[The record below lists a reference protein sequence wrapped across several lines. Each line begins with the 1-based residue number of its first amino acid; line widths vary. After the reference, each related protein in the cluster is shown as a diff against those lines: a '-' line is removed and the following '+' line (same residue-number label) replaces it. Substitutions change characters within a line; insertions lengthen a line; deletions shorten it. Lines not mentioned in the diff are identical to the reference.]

1 MTKKKETTKKL
12 SKKEAKKIADEA
24 AALIANENRIPTPS
38 EIKNEEDGLIFKI
51 IIQNCVASVNL
62 FTSINLVSIYQQ
74 LIDDDVL
81 TVSFNPEQFPGLILK
96 TKNPKI
102 SSLVFSS
109 GKLVIT
115 GAKSTDMVHE
125 AVYVVMGI
133 LRDSGT
139 TINEDPEIIVQNI
152 VASGNFNKR
161 TINLELASMWL
172 ESSMYEPE
180 QFPGLIYRL
189 PIPKTVLLLFQS
201 GNLVCTGAK
210 TEDQVHEAVRKTYD
224 DLDEIEAF
232 DT

>member
-51 IIQNCVASVNL
+51 IIQNS
-62 FTSINLVSIYQQ
+62 S
-74 LIDDDVL
+74 
-81 TVSFNPEQFPGLILK
+81 QFPVLIIK

-102 SSLVFSS
+102 SSLVVSS

-139 TINEDPEIIVQNI
+139 TIDDDPEIIVQNI

>member
-1 MTKKKETTKKL
+1 MARKKKAVSKTKKSAKKETVTEVITTD
-12 SKKEAKKIADEA
+12 KKE
-24 AALIANENRIPTPS
+24 TVS
-38 EIKNEEDGLIFKI
+38 EIKNRVDGLEFKI

-62 FTSINLVSIYQQ
+62 FTTINLVSIYQQ
-74 LIDDDVL
+74 LIDDDILV
-81 TVSFNPEQFPGLILK
+81 VSFNPEQFPGLILK
-96 TKNPKI
+96 TKTPKI

-115 GAKSTDMVHE
+115 GAKSTIMVTE
-125 AVYVVMGI
+125 AVHVVMAI
-133 LRDSGT
+133 LRECGT
-139 TINEDPEIIVQNI
+139 EISEDPEIIVQNI

-172 ESSMYEPE
+172 DQSMYEPE

-189 PIPKTVLLLFQS
+189 PVPKTVLLLFQS

-232 DT
+232 DS